1 MCAFLSYQGCVS
13 GGQQQSECCYSGQHS
28 HSCCPVGCHTGLKE
42 HCSVIVIFIHSIVRN
57 TKKVHLV
64 IVSCLFLMALFRLL
78 RMAQVEA

>member
-13 GGQQQSECCYSGQHS
+13 GGQQQSECCYGGQHS

-42 HCSVIVIFIHSIVRN
+42 HYSVSHFYPFHSEKY
-57 TKKVHLV
+57 KKGSL
-64 IVSCLFLMALFRLL
+64 IICCLFLMALFRLL